1 MQIHEVDVVVV
12 GLGPGGEDAAGAL
25 AEAGLRVVGIESHL
39 VGGECPYYG
48 CIPSK
53 MIIRA
58 ADLIAETR
66 RANTMAGTTTVEPD
80 YSIVAARI
88 RDEATDDWN
97 DQVAVDRLVGK
108 GAIFVHGRGVFDG
121 PGRVVVGDDV
131 YVAARGVIVATGTS
145 PGIPDIPGLAEA
157 RPWTNREIVKVE
169 TAPSSMIVLGGGAI
183 GLELAQAFSRF
194 GTKVTIIEATD
205 RILGPE
211 EPESSELLRKVLES
225 EGIDIRVGAG
235 VSSVSRADR
244 LDGAGAGADVGVGV
258 GVGVYRPAGAVTVT
272 LDDGSN
278 VVAAEILVAAGR
290 TPNVRGIGLDTIGL
304 DETARPTFVVDEH
317 MRVSGAD
324 KLWAIGDIAGKGAF
338 THMAMY
344 ESGIAVDD
352 ILGVESPRVG
362 QFHAVSRVTFT
373 DPEVGSV
380 GMTEK
385 QARDAGIDVHVS
397 VVDSAKSSRGWIHGE
412 GNTGLMKLVADADK
426 GILVGATTIGPRGGE
441 LLALFNLAVHARV
454 PIAQLRSMIYAYPTF
469 YRGALDALAEL
480 D

>member
-48 CIPSK
+48 CVPSK
-53 MIIRA
+53 MMIRA

-244 LDGAGAGADVGVGV
+244 LDGAGADV